1 MQNKNVKRFPGLVL
15 ASGLAVLLSACGS
28 LPDMEDAKTVRLQT
42 YYYGPWVPKVDVDG
56 NPELRPGAM
65 ARAGLQTSVEAC
77 SVLFMFC
84 ALYTVPIYTVTGAAI
99 TAADTLPEEQAEMLN
114 RLSAKAVVNLNMP
127 NAFEQAITSSAI
139 DQGLDLQPFGADY
152 TVRVS
157 ATELWWEVSV
167 GNQVSLRLTVEMH
180 ARHGDKEGRRR
191 LGYRGEPAHV
201 KEWLAGGEQ
210 HIREALDAFLPEA
223 SEAIWLRVLDRDQ

>member
-1 MQNKNVKRFPGLVL
+1 MRNKKNRHIPGALL
-15 ASGLAVLLSACGS
+15 ALSGAVLLSACGS

-42 YYYGPWVPKVDVDG
+42 YYHGPWAPEVDVDG

-65 ARAGLQTSVEAC
+65 AKAGLQTSVEAC
-77 SVLFMFC
+77 SVFFMFC

-114 RLSAKAVVNLNMP
+114 RLSAKAVVNLNMRQ
-127 NAFEQAITSSAI
+127 AFEQAITSSAI
-139 DQGLDLQPFGADY
+139 DQGLDLKPFGADY
-152 TVRVS
+152 TVHVS

-167 GNQVSLRLTVEMH
+167 GNQVSLRLTVEMR
-180 ARHGDKEGRRR
+180 ARHGGKEGRRR

-201 KEWLAGGEQ
+201 REWLAGGEQ
-210 HIREALDAFLPEA
+210 HIRDALEAFLPEA
-223 SEAIWLRVLDRDQ
+223 GEAIWLRVLERDQ